1 MCTDK
6 PPVKGVAAQDGGA
19 VSESLAGGEAKE
31 EARRPREAAGAARS
45 ETATPRQEAPPEE
58 GPPPSRCRCMSS
70 SLSSL
75 YISVIYTYGFFFFV
89 CMFLTLA
96 LESLIFLFPRCSFL
110 FYMLH
115 HKQELL
121 LCIKESMVAMDAHFC
136 SLRQSRRNSQPR
148 RRKRKK
154 RRRPKRRKSS
164 TFTTSSSSPS
174 PRRTTMSS
182 TSLLRCVSSAGDR
195 FKVIVFAISVFCR

>member
-1 MCTDK
+1 VCTDK

-75 YISVIYTYGFFFFV
+75 YISVIYTYGFFFRVYVSYIGFGIIDFSIASLF
-89 CMFLTLA
+89 FL
-96 LESLIFLFPRCSFL
+96 I
-110 FYMLH
+110 LH
-115 HKQELL
+115 
-121 LCIKESMVAMDAHFC
+121 A
-136 SLRQSRRNSQPR
+136 
-148 RRKRKK
+148 
-154 RRRPKRRKSS
+154 
-164 TFTTSSSSPS
+164 TS
-174 PRRTTMSS
+174 
-182 TSLLRCVSSAGDR
+182 
-195 FKVIVFAISVFCR
+195 